1 MHVQFQS
8 INPPNPMRSRAA
20 VATVRIT
27 IHCAA
32 EHTFSFDD
40 VTVLRNDAGDLWVS
54 MPRQKVAG
62 AYVPI
67 ISLSAKL
74 KLAIDAVVL
83 PRAEQWLAA
92 QAAAA
97 QQGNG
102 GARCEMR

>member
-1 MHVQFQS
+1 M
-8 INPPNPMRSRAA
+8 A
-20 VATVRIT
+20 VATVKIT

-32 EHTFSFDD
+32 EHAFTIDD

-92 QAAAA
+92 QAA
-97 QQGNG
+97 Q
-102 GARCEMR
+102 ARSQEVGRG